1 MIPKPIAQAMN
12 VEEGQ
17 SQVHWTTPLCAYSML
32 KIGEEVFMEKFKTIA
47 IRFIFLAATLTG
59 FCGSFPALG
68 ADHEPI
74 CGSVQK
80 FNQTHRW
87 QDLPGCTEK
96 RDHSN
101 PTSAVTLLGRAKD
114 AFKDFFETWE
124 KGDMD
129 HVDSYA
135 GGCLVYTN
143 GADDEWNSDPELV
156 RAKPAFDE
164 MKRKVER
171 YLEWQPMVSELFQ
184 RYFYAMTWLGEAK
197 NGELDS
203 AAMAVREAKSLQ
215 KTIAEVQ
222 QKSVPD
228 DFLIPGSG
236 QIPAATIGEI
246 KTRLASYL
254 NQADSSMTEARK
266 IDDAKW
272 EPYTKFLTG
281 DRLKFFNETYR
292 IGTNVYGR
300 GGKYL
305 DTPAQFDSAP
315 VMCTRSTGHSGLVET
330 WRVNCYSFSGDR
342 QVGGPRT
349 HSGYGNTA
357 PASAFQ

>member
-1 MIPKPIAQAMN
+1 M
-12 VEEGQ
+12 G
-17 SQVHWTTPLCAYSML
+17 
-32 KIGEEVFMEKFKTIA
+32 KIKSILF
-47 IRFIFLAATLTG
+47 IRFILFAATLLC
-59 FCGSFPALG
+59 FCGGLTALG
-68 ADHEPI
+68 AENEPI
-74 CGSVQK
+74 CGSLQK

-87 QDLPGCTEK
+87 EDLPGCTEK
-96 RDHSN
+96 RDYN
-101 PTSAVTLLGRAKD
+101 NQISAVTLLGRAKD

-135 GGCLVYTN
+135 GGCIAYMN
-143 GADDEWNSDPELV
+143 GADEVWDSDPELV
-156 RAKPAFDE
+156 RAKPAYEE

-203 AAMAVREAKSLQ
+203 AEMAVREAKSLQ
-215 KTIAEVQ
+215 KTIAQVQ
-222 QKSVPD
+222 QKNVPD

-236 QIPAATIGEI
+236 KIPAATIGEI
-246 KTRLASYL
+246 KAKLASYL
-254 NQADSSMTEARK
+254 GQADSSMTNARK

-272 EPYTKFLTG
+272 ESYTKFLTG

-305 DTPAQFDSAP
+305 DKPEEFDSAP
-315 VMCTRSTGHSGLVET
+315 VMCTKSWGHSGLVET
-330 WRVNCYSFSGDR
+330 WRVNCYSFRGDK
-342 QVGGPRT
+342 QVGGART
-349 HSGYGNTA
+349 RSGYDNT
-357 PASAFQ
+357 PNSAYQ